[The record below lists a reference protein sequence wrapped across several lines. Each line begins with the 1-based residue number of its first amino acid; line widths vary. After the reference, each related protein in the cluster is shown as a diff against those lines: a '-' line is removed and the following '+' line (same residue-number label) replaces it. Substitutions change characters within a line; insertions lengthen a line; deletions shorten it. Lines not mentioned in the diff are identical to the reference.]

1 MAFAAFRLSTVNTVY
16 DTLFT
21 FGSVHWPLFTF
32 AVCIPAVRAG
42 GWVRVD
48 AWTDAASGGSF
59 RAVAPVVSGIV
70 LLLWG
75 GRVGCKNFPR

>member
-59 RAVAPVVSGIV
+59 RAVAPVAV
-70 LLLWG
+70 
-75 GRVGCKNFPR
+75 